1 MNPPNES
8 DQMTDAHPPAGVPEE
23 DAPEFHLP
31 PDHWPLPEL
40 STFEAHPHP
49 SANKYA
55 EASHSEEFV
64 NLRKTFR
71 TFAFPTVATVLVW
84 YFAYV
89 LMSTYAVGIM
99 KTPGLGGLNLGFWLS
114 LVQFPTTWIATWFY
128 VSYMSR
134 KIDPIAVRIRA
145 ELEAQA

>member
-1 MNPPNES
+1 
-8 DQMTDAHPPAGVPEE
+8 MTDAHPPAGVPEE
-23 DAPEFHLP
+23 DAPEYHLP

-40 STFEAHPHP
+40 TTFESHPHP
-49 SANKYA
+49 DSNRYVAARDSADYQR
-55 EASHSEEFV
+55 
-64 NLRKTFR
+64 LRKSFTN
-71 TFAFPTVATVLVW
+71 FAFPIVITVLVW

-99 KTPGLGGLNLGFWLS
+99 KTPGWGGLNLGFWLS
-114 LVQFPTTWIATWFY
+114 LVQFPTTWLATWFY

-134 KIDPIAVRIRA
+134 KIDPIAVRIRT

>member
-1 MNPPNES
+1 V
-8 DQMTDAHPPAGVPEE
+8 TDAHPPAGLPEE

-49 SANKYA
+49 SANRYVA
-55 EASHSEEFV
+55 ARDSADYQR
-64 NLRKTFR
+64 LRKSFTN
-71 TFAFPTVATVLVW
+71 FAFPIVITVLVW

-99 KTPGLGGLNLGFWLS
+99 KTPGWGGLNLGFWLS
-114 LVQFPTTWIATWFY
+114 LAQFPTTWIATWLY
-128 VSYMSR
+128 VR
-134 KIDPIAVRIRA
+134 HANKTLDPLAAKIRA
-145 ELEAQA
+145 DLEAEEAK